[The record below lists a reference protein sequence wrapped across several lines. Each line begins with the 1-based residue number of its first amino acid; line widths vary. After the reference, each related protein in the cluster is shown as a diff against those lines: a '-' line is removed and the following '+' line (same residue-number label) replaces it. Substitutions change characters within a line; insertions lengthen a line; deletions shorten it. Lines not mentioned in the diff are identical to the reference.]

1 MTRCSSGKDLNAF
14 AAKIALDGGAGPI
27 KKGAEFVSV
36 EENSCNIVEQRVE
49 GCVRMSRL

>member
-14 AAKIALDGGAGPI
+14 AVKIALDEDGRAGLT

-36 EENSCNIVEQRVE
+36 EENLCNIPEQRVE
-49 GCVRMSRL
+49 VG